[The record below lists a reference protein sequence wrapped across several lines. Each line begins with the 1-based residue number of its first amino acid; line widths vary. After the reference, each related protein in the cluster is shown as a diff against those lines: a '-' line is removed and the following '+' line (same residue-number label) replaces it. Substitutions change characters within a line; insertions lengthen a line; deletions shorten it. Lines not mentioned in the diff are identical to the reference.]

1 MIECP
6 ICHVMNDDGAHFCAE
21 CGQRFSPAGPPQPPA
36 LGTVQPGFSQPPG
49 PQPSYNEPNVPPQSP
64 ENQWN
69 QMPNSY
75 NPGPDQPKQ
84 PQNNPPEQPKK
95 RLHSPILGGGYEDEP
110 EPEPETRRP
119 RGSARGGGQG
129 MDAPAGKPKHLRSPL
144 LGGDDDD
151 ADFDDEPRRP
161 ASRPQSKSN
170 KGGLRSPLLGGA
182 DEDDDYEEPQ
192 ARGGFP
198 RRSRDNSADD
208 QQERGSARGLRS
220 PLLGGGSE
228 DADDSAFSSLRRTNR
243 PTGSF
248 PNDRRSKPDVWDPGS
263 DQPGGKPRR
272 LRSSL
277 LGGGD
282 YDDYDDY
289 DDEDEEIADPKALRS
304 PLLRAV
310 TSPHDQPPAG
320 KQTPPQPAPQPY
332 QQAPQPDY
340 SHQQDSSSPLFRQP
354 LTPPQPVNNYAE
366 PVYQQ
371 QQMQQPLP
379 QSYPEPAPPPPP
391 PPPPPPQ
398 PQQAAS
404 PFARNSEPDLVE
416 PAPLRPGLST
426 SSLPTTV
433 KPSKPARFQPQ
444 DEPEISSRPSFDKF
458 ASDAP
463 PQGGGGSVSPALAGL
478 VVLAIIL
485 KGWNFIT
492 YPSMW
497 NQPAYVADQFGQV
510 LVMVALILVV
520 MGVSKGRN

>member
-1 MIECP
+1 
-6 ICHVMNDDGAHFCAE
+6 
-21 CGQRFSPAGPPQPPA
+21 
-36 LGTVQPGFSQPPG
+36 
-49 PQPSYNEPNVPPQSP
+49 
-64 ENQWN
+64 
-69 QMPNSY
+69 MPNSY
-75 NPGPDQPKQ
+75 NSGPDQPKQ
-84 PQNNPPEQPKK
+84 SQNNPPEQPKK

-110 EPEPETRRP
+110 EPEPEMRRG
-119 RGSARGGGQG
+119 RGPARGAGQG
-129 MDAPAGKPKHLRSPL
+129 IDAPSGKPKHLRSPL
-144 LGGDDDD
+144 LGGDDGDD
-151 ADFDDEPRRP
+151 DFDDEPRRP
-161 ASRPQSKSN
+161 SARSQNKPT

-182 DEDDDYEEPQ
+182 DDDDDYDEPQ

-198 RRSRDNSADD
+198 RRSRDLQDD
-208 QQERGSARGLRS
+208 EPQERGSGKGLRS
-220 PLLGGGSE
+220 PLLGGGSD
-228 DADDSAFSSLRRTNR
+228 DADDSAFSTLRRTNK
-243 PTGSF
+243 PSGSF
-248 PNDRRSKPDVWDPGS
+248 PNDRRSKPDVWDPGIE
-263 DQPGGKPRR
+263 QTGGKPRR

-320 KQTPPQPAPQPY
+320 KPTPQPQHQQAPQPY
-332 QQAPQPDY
+332 QQD
-340 SHQQDSSSPLFRQP
+340 DSSSPLFRQP

-366 PVYQQ
+366 PMYQQ
-371 QQMQQPLP
+371 PQMQQPHP
-379 QSYPEPAPPPPP
+379 HPYPEPASPAPPPPP
-391 PPPPPPQ
+391 LPPQ

-404 PFARNSEPDLVE
+404 PFARNAEPEVVE
-416 PAPLRPGLST
+416 LAPQRPGLST
-426 SSLPTTV
+426 SNLPTTV

-510 LVMVALILVV
+510 LVMVALIMVV

>member
-36 LGTVQPGFSQPPG
+36 LGSVQPGFSQPPG
-49 PQPSYNEPNVPPQSP
+49 PQQSYTEQQSPPVNP

-110 EPEPETRRP
+110 EPEPESRRP

-129 MDAPAGKPKHLRSPL
+129 MDAPVGKPKHLRSPL
-144 LGGDDDD
+144 LGGDDGDD
-151 ADFDDEPRRP
+151 DFDDEPRRP
-161 ASRPQSKSN
+161 SARSQNKPT

-182 DEDDDYEEPQ
+182 DDDDSYEEPQ

-198 RRSRDNSADD
+198 RRSRDIQDDD
-208 QQERGSARGLRS
+208 QPERGSGKGLRS

-243 PTGSF
+243 PSGSF
-248 PNDRRSKPDVWDPGS
+248 PNDRRSKPEVWDPGG
-263 DQPGGKPRR
+263 DQVGGKPRR

-282 YDDYDDY
+282 YDDYDDF

-310 TSPHDQPPAG
+310 TSPHDQLPAG
-320 KQTPPQPAPQPY
+320 KPAPAQPPQSTPQQAPQAY

-340 SHQQDSSSPLFRQP
+340 SHQQDASSPLFRQP
-354 LTPPQPVNNYAE
+354 LTPPQPLNNYAE
-366 PVYQQ
+366 PAYQQ
-371 QQMQQPLP
+371 PTP
-379 QSYPEPAPPPPP
+379 QSYPEPAPLP
-391 PPPPPPQ
+391 

-404 PFARNSEPDLVE
+404 PFARNAEPEIVE
-416 PAPLRPGLST
+416 AAPLRPGLST
-426 SSLPTTV
+426 SNMPTTV

-444 DEPEISSRPSFDKF
+444 DEPEINTRPSFDKF

-463 PQGGGGSVSPALAGL
+463 PQGAGGSVSPALAGL

-510 LVMVALILVV
+510 LVMVALIMVV